1 MFKRVNIYCL
11 HQDNGNCCI
20 CLEDIKCGFKLKCG
34 HYFHIYCI
42 TKWLKEEEQFVQSV
56 TDPCLFY
63 RLNDGD
69 NKALGWNDSR
79 IYYI

>member
-1 MFKRVNIYCL
+1 MFKGVNIYCL

-42 TKWLKEEEQFVQSV
+42 TKWLKEDNSCPMCRLKIKFV
-56 TDPCLFY
+56 
-63 RLNDGD
+63 
-69 NKALGWNDSR
+69 K
-79 IYYI
+79 